1 MAGVSLKP
9 IKQCEM
15 ELRIQGTTPLIHH
28 NWDEKSKEMMRQKHA
43 GVKTKK
49 RDVRDPDAEF
59 RAATHKTAEG
69 VYGFPSGGIK
79 KCLLNAAHKDIGIE
93 KTLLRKSLF
102 IIADDDSVTG
112 EPLCFLDTEEPVM
125 REDVVR
131 VGQGSTDL
139 RYRPEF
145 KDWSITLK
153 IQYDAEALTVDDVLN
168 LFQRAGFGVGIGEWR
183 PEKAG
188 EYGRFELDREF
199 EVTTREVLVA

>member
-1 MAGVSLKP
+1 MAGVSLKS

-15 ELRIQGTTPLIHH
+15 ELRIKGTTPLIHH
-28 NWDEKSKEMMRQKHA
+28 NWDEKTKEMMRQKHA

-112 EPLCFLDTEEPVM
+112 EPICFLDADNPIM

-145 KDWSITLK
+145 KDWAITLK
-153 IQYDAEALTVDDVLN
+153 IQYDAEALTVDNVLN

-183 PEKAG
+183 PEKDG
-188 EYGRFELDREF
+188 EYGRFQLDRDF

>member
-112 EPLCFLDTEEPVM
+112 EPLCFLDTEEPIM

-153 IQYDAEALTVDDVLN
+153 IQY
-168 LFQRAGFGVGIGEWR
+168 QCGS
-183 PEKAG
+183 
-188 EYGRFELDREF
+188 
-199 EVTTREVLVA
+199 